1 MIAEDAIHVL
11 HIEDHEMIARM
22 VADSLTSSSVGT
34 YQVHRAGSHA
44 EGLQYAHEH
53 SVDAILLDL
62 NLPDS
67 RGVKGVS
74 IVRAALPGVPIVVLS
89 SEGDRVTRRAAL
101 DMGADAFIDK
111 ADLNPVALD
120 ACLRISVRL
129 SQARKEC
136 SQLKMRLTDK
146 FTQVG
151 RLVLRLT
158 GLHNPDLVEHALRV
172 SQIGTGIAMEMGL
185 SDECIA
191 AVQTAGA
198 LHEAGRNSMSTDLF
212 AASGGLHRPSDW
224 CKIGKQLEDGAAAC
238 GCVDWPWPIPEI
250 ILQQYERLDGTGMP
264 NRLQGSGILLQA
276 RILAVADVFDRYA
289 HPQQGFA
296 EFGIDVALAHL
307 RSGRGSR
314 YDADVVDSCCRIFE
328 VSEKHCAAKG
338 ETGGGA
344 GPKLLI
350 IDDEPSMG
358 RSVERALRYHSNC
371 SVSLAFNGES
381 GLRMAKQ
388 KSPELILLDVRM
400 PGMDGLDTLCQLKLD
415 PETEAVPVIML
426 TAVDDDST
434 RAAALAARADDYIC
448 KPVAPEQ
455 IRALVSSRFSTA
467 CA

>member
-74 IVRAALPGVPIVVLS
+74 IVLS

-172 SQIGTGIAMEMGL
+172 SQIGTGIAMEMGFHVDGPVCCEWRITSAFRL
-185 SDECIA
+185 
-191 AVQTAGA
+191 VQDRETA
-198 LHEAGRNSMSTDLF
+198 
-212 AASGGLHRPSDW
+212 
-224 CKIGKQLEDGAAAC
+224 
-238 GCVDWPWPIPEI
+238 
-250 ILQQYERLDGTGMP
+250 
-264 NRLQGSGILLQA
+264 
-276 RILAVADVFDRYA
+276 
-289 HPQQGFA
+289 
-296 EFGIDVALAHL
+296 
-307 RSGRGSR
+307 
-314 YDADVVDSCCRIFE
+314 
-328 VSEKHCAAKG
+328 
-338 ETGGGA
+338 
-344 GPKLLI
+344 
-350 IDDEPSMG
+350 
-358 RSVERALRYHSNC
+358 
-371 SVSLAFNGES
+371 
-381 GLRMAKQ
+381 
-388 KSPELILLDVRM
+388 
-400 PGMDGLDTLCQLKLD
+400 
-415 PETEAVPVIML
+415 
-426 TAVDDDST
+426 
-434 RAAALAARADDYIC
+434 
-448 KPVAPEQ
+448 
-455 IRALVSSRFSTA
+455 
-467 CA
+467 

>member
-1 MIAEDAIHVL
+1 MIAEEAIHVL

-22 VADSLTSSSVGT
+22 VADSLTSSSAGT
-34 YQVHRAGSHA
+34 YQVHHAETHA
-44 EGLQYAHEH
+44 EGLQYARAH
-53 SVDAILLDL
+53 SVDVIMLDL

-89 SEGDRVTRRAAL
+89 SEGDRVTRQAAL
-101 DMGADAFIDK
+101 DMGADAFFDK
-111 ADLNPVALD
+111 ADLNPEALD

-136 SQLKMRLTDK
+136 SQLKMRLTEK
-146 FTQVG
+146 FTQVA

-158 GLHNPDLVEHALRV
+158 GLHNPDLVDHAIRV

-191 AVQTAGA
+191 AVQAAGA
-198 LHEAGRNSMSTDLF
+198 LHEAGRNSMSTDQF
-212 AASGGLHRPSDW
+212 AASGGMERPSDW
-224 CKIGKQLEDGAAAC
+224 SKIAKWLEDGAAAC
-238 GCVDWPWPIPEI
+238 GCVDWPWPVPEI
-250 ILQQYERLDGTGMP
+250 ILQQYERIDGTGMP

-276 RILAVADVFDRYA
+276 RILAVADAFDSYA
-289 HPQQGFA
+289 YPRQGST

-314 YDADVVDSCCRIFE
+314 YDADVVDSCCRVFE
-328 VSEKHCAAKG
+328 DSAKQCADKG
-338 ETGGGA
+338 EA
-344 GPKLLI
+344 RVSARPRLLI

-371 SVSLAFNGES
+371 SVSLAFNGRS
-381 GLRMAKQ
+381 GLKMAQ
-388 KSPELILLDVRM
+388 QEAPELILLDVRM
-400 PGMDGLDTLCQLKLD
+400 PGMDGLDTLCQLKLA

-434 RAAALAARADDYIC
+434 KAAALAARADDYIC
-448 KPVAPEQ
+448 KPVSPEQ
-455 IRALVSSRFSTA
+455 IRALVSSRLSTA
-467 CA
+467 